1 MRLLPVFCAT
11 SQVNPA
17 LFDVLLDG
25 VLNGA
30 ENPSGEMCKLIT
42 SLHNTVL

>member
-25 VLNGA
+25 LNGA